1 MSVSG
6 KWLEGSP
13 GRPKGKETG
22 SLTEAEREICRETII
37 YFDKLGFGWV
47 IDRTML
53 EDIKTCILGEED
65 VPNNH
70 LMKIIENILS
80 ELPG

>member
-1 MSVSG
+1 
-6 KWLEGSP
+6 
-13 GRPKGKETG
+13 
-22 SLTEAEREICRETII
+22 LTEAERDICRETII

-47 IDRTML
+47 IDRAML

-65 VPNNH
+65 IPNNP

>member
-1 MSVSG
+1 M
-6 KWLEGSP
+6 
-13 GRPKGKETG
+13 
-22 SLTEAEREICRETII
+22 TEAERDICRETII

-47 IDRTML
+47 IDRAML
-53 EDIKTCILGEED
+53 EDIKSCILGEEEM
-65 VPNNH
+65 PNNS

>member
-1 MSVSG
+1 
-6 KWLEGSP
+6 
-13 GRPKGKETG
+13 
-22 SLTEAEREICRETII
+22 LTEAEREICRETII

-65 VPNNH
+65 LPNNP

>member
-1 MSVSG
+1 M
-6 KWLEGSP
+6 
-13 GRPKGKETG
+13 
-22 SLTEAEREICRETII
+22 TEVEREICRETII

-47 IDRTML
+47 IDRAML
-53 EDIKTCILGEED
+53 EDIKACILGEED

-80 ELPG
+80 ELPN

>member
-1 MSVSG
+1 M
-6 KWLEGSP
+6 
-13 GRPKGKETG
+13 
-22 SLTEAEREICRETII
+22 TEAEREICKETII

-47 IDRTML
+47 IDRMML
-53 EDIKTCILGEED
+53 EDIKMCILGEED
-65 VPNNH
+65 LPNNP